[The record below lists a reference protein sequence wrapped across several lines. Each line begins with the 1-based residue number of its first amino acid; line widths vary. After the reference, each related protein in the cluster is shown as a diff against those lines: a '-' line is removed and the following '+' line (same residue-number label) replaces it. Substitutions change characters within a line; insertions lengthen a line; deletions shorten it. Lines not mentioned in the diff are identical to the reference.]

1 VTRSPFGVGRSAF
14 VLLLLVALWP
24 VPARAQEE
32 FTARTAA
39 PVTFL
44 QINDV
49 YTTVPVEGRGGLA
62 RVATLK
68 QNLAKEGRT
77 PFLVIAGDFLSPS
90 VASSVFKGEQMIAAL
105 NAAGLDLAT
114 LGNHEFDFGDD
125 LLIQRMHEATFQW
138 VISNV
143 VDTST
148 GQPIGGAS
156 PYVVKSFGT
165 LKVGFIGL
173 CLNTQ
178 EVTADKLKHTRIL
191 DPLAAAARY
200 VPVLKQAGANV
211 IVAVTHLA
219 FADDRALVE
228 QYPDI
233 DLVIGGHEHY
243 LITAVERKSFIS
255 KAGSDAKFVA
265 RIDVS
270 QRPSGTIERFY
281 ELLPITNALA
291 DDAKTA
297 AAVASF
303 ESRLGAALDTVAGNT
318 RVPLDGVSQHLRS
331 SETNL
336 GDLVADAIRADA
348 KTEIAITNAG
358 SIRGNRIF
366 PSGPLTRRTL
376 LEIHPFDNV
385 ICVLALSGKVVL
397 DALNHGVS
405 SLPTANGR
413 FPQVSGL
420 TMIVD
425 QNAPAGSR
433 VRDVRVGGQPLD
445 PNKTYT
451 VAIPDFILKQ
461 GDGYTMFAGQQVRVA
476 PEAGNLISA
485 ALEKYVAAGNVAPAV
500 EERITIR

>member
-1 VTRSPFGVGRSAF
+1 
-14 VLLLLVALWP
+14 
-24 VPARAQEE
+24 
-32 FTARTAA
+32 
-39 PVTFL
+39 
-44 QINDV
+44 
-49 YTTVPVEGRGGLA
+49 
-62 RVATLK
+62 
-68 QNLAKEGRT
+68 
-77 PFLVIAGDFLSPS
+77 
-90 VASSVFKGEQMIAAL
+90 M
-105 NAAGLDLAT
+105 
-114 LGNHEFDFGDD
+114 
-125 LLIQRMHEATFQW
+125 
-138 VISNV
+138 
-143 VDTST
+143 
-148 GQPIGGAS
+148 
-156 PYVVKSFGT
+156 
-165 LKVGFIGL
+165 
-173 CLNTQ
+173 
-178 EVTADKLKHTRIL
+178 
-191 DPLAAAARY
+191 
-200 VPVLKQAGANV
+200 
-211 IVAVTHLA
+211 
-219 FADDRALVE
+219 
-228 QYPDI
+228 
-233 DLVIGGHEHY
+233 
-243 LITAVERKSFIS
+243 
-255 KAGSDAKFVA
+255 
-265 RIDVS
+265 
-270 QRPSGTIERFY
+270 
-281 ELLPITNALA
+281 
-291 DDAKTA
+291 
-297 AAVASF
+297 
-303 ESRLGAALDTVAGNT
+303 
-318 RVPLDGVSQHLRS
+318 PLDGVSQHLRS